1 MSNLTVNEMFL
12 DEPSGK
18 PSAPSI
24 TKVKTDKK
32 SSNRKYCVKIMTEQ
46 ELQQYLKA
54 HYPKENEGCEWK
66 EFKNLKN
73 DFNGKEKDD
82 VRKEPTASGK
92 RQKRAFCDA

>member
-1 MSNLTVNEMFL
+1 MFL
-12 DEPSGK
+12 DEPSV
-18 PSAPSI
+18 SYVAER
-24 TKVKTDKK
+24 TVNNEDKTDKK
-32 SSNRKYCVKIMTEQ
+32 SSNRKYCEKIMTEQ

-82 VRKEPTASGK
+82 VRKEPAASG
-92 RQKRAFCDA
+92 